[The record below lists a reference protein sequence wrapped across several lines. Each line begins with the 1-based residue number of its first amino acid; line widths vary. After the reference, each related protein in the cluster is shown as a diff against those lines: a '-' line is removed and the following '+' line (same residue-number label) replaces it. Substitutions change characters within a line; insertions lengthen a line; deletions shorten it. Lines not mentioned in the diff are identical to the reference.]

1 MKNLFQPLYTYGH
14 HACLYTEVFL
24 IYIIIMTIQYTDRF
38 IKDCY
43 EVVKGLFSLDPL
55 LVFNVG
61 YICPSSDVAELCKH
75 LYLPYAISLVSMKI
89 QSFKKQISKAEDV
102 EAS

>member
-1 MKNLFQPLYTYGH
+1 M
-14 HACLYTEVFL
+14 V
-24 IYIIIMTIQYTDRF
+24 
-38 IKDCY
+38 KD
-43 EVVKGLFSLDPL
+43 LFSLDPL

-61 YICPSSDVAELCKH
+61 YICPSSDVAELCKD

-89 QSFKKQISKAEDV
+89 WSFKKQVSEAEEI